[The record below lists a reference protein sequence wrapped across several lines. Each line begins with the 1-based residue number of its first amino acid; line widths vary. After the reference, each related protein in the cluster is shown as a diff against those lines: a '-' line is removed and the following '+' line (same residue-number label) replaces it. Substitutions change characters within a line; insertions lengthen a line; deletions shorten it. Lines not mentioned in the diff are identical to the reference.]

1 MATLHSTQSHR
12 VSLEQSDPAVF
23 DIIQRE
29 EARQES
35 NLELIASE
43 NVASLAVR
51 QAMGSV
57 LTDKYAE
64 GYPGKRYYGG
74 CEVVDEVE
82 ELAIAR
88 VCELYGANFANVQP
102 HSGAQ
107 ANMAVYFA
115 FMKPGDTLMAMN
127 LAHGGHLTHGSPV
140 NFSGH
145 LYNIAPYGV
154 NAETEYIDYDEMYKV
169 AQESKPKII
178 VSGATAYPRTFDFA
192 KIREIAD
199 SVGAMHM
206 CDMAH
211 YSGLIAGGQYPNPI
225 PHCDVVTSTTHKSIR
240 GPRGGMILW
249 NNEELSKP
257 INMSIFPG
265 IQGGPLMHVIAAK
278 AVCFG
283 EALRPEFKEYQA
295 QIKKNANALA
305 NAMIEQGFRIVSGGT
320 DSHLMLVDLRPY
332 GITGKVAQIALDEAS
347 ITTNKNSIPNDPAKP
362 FITSGIRLGT
372 PAVTTR
378 GMKEPEMVEIAALIA
393 KALKSP
399 EDADVLAAVKAEV
412 HKLTARF
419 PIHQF

>member
-1 MATLHSTQSHR
+1 
-12 VSLEQSDPAVF
+12 
-23 DIIQRE
+23 
-29 EARQES
+29 
-35 NLELIASE
+35 
-43 NVASLAVR
+43 
-51 QAMGSV
+51 
-57 LTDKYAE
+57 
-64 GYPGKRYYGG
+64 
-74 CEVVDEVE
+74 
-82 ELAIAR
+82 
-88 VCELYGANFANVQP
+88 
-102 HSGAQ
+102 
-107 ANMAVYFA
+107 
-115 FMKPGDTLMAMN
+115 
-127 LAHGGHLTHGSPV
+127 
-140 NFSGH
+140 
-145 LYNIAPYGV
+145 
-154 NAETEYIDYDEMYKV
+154 
-169 AQESKPKII
+169 
-178 VSGATAYPRTFDFA
+178 
-192 KIREIAD
+192 
-199 SVGAMHM
+199 
-206 CDMAH
+206 
-211 YSGLIAGGQYPNPI
+211 
-225 PHCDVVTSTTHKSIR
+225 
-240 GPRGGMILW
+240 MILW

-378 GMKEPEMVEIAALIA
+378 GMKEPEMVEIAGLIA

-399 EDADVLAAVKAEV
+399 EDADVLAAVKSEV